1 MPGSRNSPSHSRLAV
16 LGAGAWGTVIA
27 SLLARN
33 GHEVVLWAQRQAQAA
48 AIAATGRN
56 DQYLPGTPLGPLV
69 RATGDLAEALAGA
82 PLAFL
87 AVPSRAF
94 RQLGESIRRSGLPA
108 ALVNC
113 SKGLEVATFKRLSQV
128 LAESLPS
135 TPLAVLSGP
144 NLAGEIAAG
153 KPAATT
159 VASADAGLAGRVQAL
174 LQQPTF
180 RVYTSSD
187 VVGVEVAG
195 AMKNVIALACG
206 VSDGLGLGDN
216 TKATLITR
224 GLAEI
229 VRLGTSLGGRTAT
242 FYGLA
247 GVGDLVATCA
257 SDSSRNHRA
266 GVSLAHGATL
276 ADLEAS
282 GMTAEGVPTVEA
294 VHRAGPTHRID
305 LPISREVH
313 AVVFGGKHPRDAIQR
328 LMTREG
334 KAE

>member
-1 MPGSRNSPSHSRLAV
+1 
-16 LGAGAWGTVIA
+16 
-27 SLLARN
+27 
-33 GHEVVLWAQRQAQAA
+33 
-48 AIAATGRN
+48 
-56 DQYLPGTPLGPLV
+56 
-69 RATGDLAEALAGA
+69 
-82 PLAFL
+82 
-87 AVPSRAF
+87 
-94 RQLGESIRRSGLPA
+94 
-108 ALVNC
+108 
-113 SKGLEVATFKRLSQV
+113 
-128 LAESLPS
+128 
-135 TPLAVLSGP
+135 
-144 NLAGEIAAG
+144 
-153 KPAATT
+153 
-159 VASADAGLAGRVQAL
+159 
-174 LQQPTF
+174 
-180 RVYTSSD
+180 
-187 VVGVEVAG
+187 
-195 AMKNVIALACG
+195 

-229 VRLGTSLGGRTAT
+229 VRLGTSLGGRAAT

-313 AVVFGGKHPRDAIQR
+313 AVVFGGKHPRDAIQS

>member
-1 MPGSRNSPSHSRLAV
+1 M
-16 LGAGAWGTVIA
+16 LGAGAWGSVLA

-33 GHEVVLWAQRQAQAA
+33 GHEVVLWAHRPALAA

-56 DQYLPGTPLGPLV
+56 DEYVPGVHLGPGI
-69 RATGDLAEALAGA
+69 RATSDLVDALDGGR
-82 PLAFL
+82 LAFI

-94 RQLGESIRRSGLPA
+94 RRLGEEVARCHPPV

-113 SKGLEVATFKRLSQV
+113 SKGLEIATFKRLTQV
-128 LAESLPS
+128 LAESLPT
-135 TPLAVLSGP
+135 TPLAALSGP

-153 KPAATT
+153 LPAATT
-159 VASADAGLAGRVQAL
+159 VASADTGLARRVQDL

-180 RVYTSSD
+180 RVYTSDD
-187 VVGVEVAG
+187 VAGVEVAG

-206 VSDGLGLGDN
+206 VSDGLELGDN

-229 VRLGTSLGGRTAT
+229 VRLGTSLGGKAAT

-247 GVGDLVATCA
+247 GVGDLVATCG
-257 SDSSRNHRA
+257 SYSSRNHRA
-266 GVSLAHGATL
+266 GVSLAQGATL

-294 VHRAGPTHRID
+294 VHRNQLVHGVD

-313 AVVFGGKHPRDAIQR
+313 AVVFGGKRPRDAIQS